1 MVGRRHSLHCDG
13 RYPESDENKMA
24 KAASPLVVGGIN
36 TDLLY
41 LSPPTAKKKKA
52 KTKDKT
58 KKSKDK
64 KKTSSELILGDGSVS
79 ESGTLEKEKKKKR
92 KSKKFR
98 YNSEALGVVIIPDCD
113 EDVYEDERDI
123 QDKSSHLSTVTE
135 PTERTEQTTLLD
147 DDDFTAATK
156 EEKLSSPKKS
166 KKEKRSK
173 SQGSKGKLK
182 ERRSSVRTSRKKSI
196 KTNSNKDF
204 SWGDNPGGEKTFM
217 APELLSLLMD
227 PAMQIDSDSEK
238 AKERPGLKKSN
249 SFGGSKKLPSLAKA
263 TRRSSVGNL
272 SVRKLDTKSRN
283 GSKKKS
289 KKGISNVTSNE
300 TWGVEPSMTNQRP
313 SYSPELLNLYT
324 SKKAEKPS
332 PSLKRDV
339 KSFSCLNEPF
349 NNGRDSDIPSI
360 LFLSPENSHCNLN
373 DSWEE
378 KAPSNVRGKK
388 NDPHVGKLRKTMGQS
403 TSVLIKKKDPAGV
416 KRNESWG
423 GIDPRS
429 PKQLS
434 PFPPARKPS
443 VGGKR
448 NETWGESPRK
458 SPISPELA
466 AMMLYSNSS
475 TQVKNKSKSPSVLKK
490 SKSFGGAL
498 KKSPSLLRNSIANF
512 KKTRNGK
519 QLQGIPDLGA

>member
-1 MVGRRHSLHCDG
+1 
-13 RYPESDENKMA
+13 
-24 KAASPLVVGGIN
+24 
-36 TDLLY
+36 
-41 LSPPTAKKKKA
+41 
-52 KTKDKT
+52 
-58 KKSKDK
+58 
-64 KKTSSELILGDGSVS
+64 
-79 ESGTLEKEKKKKR
+79 
-92 KSKKFR
+92 
-98 YNSEALGVVIIPDCD
+98 LGVVIIPDCD
-113 EDVYEDERDI
+113 EDIYEDERDI
-123 QDKSSHLSTVTE
+123 QDKSSHFSTVTE

-156 EEKLSSPKKS
+156 EDKPNSPKKS

-182 ERRSSVRTSRKKSI
+182 DRRSSVRTSRKKSI
-196 KTNSNKDF
+196 KTSSNKDS
-204 SWGDNPGGEKTFM
+204 SWGDTPDGEKTFM

-238 AKERPGLKKSN
+238 SRFAKKRSGLKKSN

-272 SVRKLDTKSRN
+272 SVRELDTKSRN
-283 GSKKKS
+283 RSKKKS
-289 KKGISNVTSNE
+289 KKGTSNVTSNE
-300 TWGVEPSMTNQRP
+300 TWGVEPSMANQRS

-332 PSLKRDV
+332 PSLTRDV
-339 KSFSCLNEPF
+339 KSFNCLNEPF
-349 NNGRDSDIPSI
+349 NNGMDSDIPSI

-388 NDPHVGKLRKTMGQS
+388 NDPYGGKLRKTMGQS
-403 TSVLIKKKDPAGV
+403 TSVLIKKKDPTGV

-423 GIDPRS
+423 GVDPIL

-434 PFPPARKPS
+434 PFFPGRKSS
-443 VGGKR
+443 VGGNR
-448 NETWGESPRK
+448 NETWGESPKK
-458 SPISPELA
+458 SPLSPELA
-466 AMMLYSNSS
+466 AMMLYSSS
-475 TQVKNKSKSPSVLKK
+475 TAQAKIMAKSPSVLKK

-498 KKSPSLLRNSIANF
+498 KKSPSLLKNSIANF